1 MTASPQTCE
10 HKATALLLLPAAI
23 GWEMAAAD
31 QSVPV
36 EGQGRVAD
44 LFGSLHSAGAA
55 NVDPSKAERFA
66 LGWVNLLNW

>member
-1 MTASPQTCE
+1 
-10 HKATALLLLPAAI
+10 
-23 GWEMAAAD
+23 MAAAD

-55 NVDPSKAERFA
+55 NVDPSKAEGFA